1 MRNFRAPDN
10 QANTSLQLLMNQE
23 EQEGFVLVPTSE
35 LAAFMR
41 SKRDIYRILA
51 DEGKRIAA
59 INQLQ

>member
-10 QANTSLQLLMNQE
+10 RANTSLQLLMNQE
-23 EQEGFVLVPTSE
+23 EQEGFVRVPTSE

-51 DEGKRIAA
+51 DEGKCCIISPA
-59 INQLQ
+59 